1 MKTRLTLLFTLCLLV
16 CIALPAVLLP
26 VPTGSAGGQLTDIQG
41 ISERVALL
49 ESGFDWIKWTLA
61 IGLPALLTV
70 MGVCFT
76 ALFFAIRDTRQ
87 DIQKLETNTRQD
99 IQKLDSRIDRMDS
112 RIDKLE
118 SSIQDIRIL
127 LIQSQTSRQDT
138 KQARPVKRQAK
149 R

>member
-26 VPTGSAGGQLTDIQG
+26 VPTSSAGGQLTDIQG

-99 IQKLDSRIDRMDS
+99 IQKLDSRIDRMETNTS
-112 RIDKLE
+112 
-118 SSIQDIRIL
+118 QDIKEIRTL
-127 LIQSQTSRQDT
+127 LMQLIQNIGRQDT
-138 KQARPVKRQAK
+138 KQGQVKRQAK